1 MMIVKFNNK
10 YNFWQ
15 EGNDYILTARWDKE
29 KRPIIKGTLP
39 EIELFAERHPY
50 GITRKELEEIIAK
63 GN

>member
-29 KRPIIKGTLP
+29 KRPIIKGTLQ
-39 EIELFAERHPY
+39 EILLYAERHPY